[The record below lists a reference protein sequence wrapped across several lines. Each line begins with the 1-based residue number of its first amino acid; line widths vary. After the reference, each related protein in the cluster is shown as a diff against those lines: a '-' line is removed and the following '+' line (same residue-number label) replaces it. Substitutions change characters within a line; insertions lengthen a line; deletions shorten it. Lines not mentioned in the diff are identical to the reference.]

1 MTNHFITLCI
11 VVNLVV
17 ASIPLHAASPRPT
30 GNGTWYYTLGGG
42 NPYLGYAQSDRTNID
57 IGVGARWS
65 TLNSCQ
71 FDPAASIRDTFDD
84 AQNSVYGLS
93 NQVTDSAQLAI
104 KSWGL
109 TQIQQNFPGL
119 YDFITKGLAEAS
131 AKFEVAVKNCRDYQ
145 RDLEKG
151 NNPIDGWLK
160 VARKTE
166 WATASASGQNPTTV
180 QRKVDTRAADKG
192 VPWVGGQM
200 RGGVGAPPIDV
211 IGDTV
216 STGYEHVTGGSSGST
231 ETPTSGSGSGNTN
244 TGGSTG
250 VNYQPQ
256 SISTVFS
263 NAEEAKTWTTAV
275 VGERIVRTC
284 TDCNKME
291 VRVGQ
296 GLRLQHAEEKKT
308 VVENLNTLVYG
319 SEPPTDEQLVSLS
332 APGMGLQVTP
342 KLITSLRDEREAERL
357 ILMDRLASE
366 IALAR
371 SMEKALLAR
380 DLLGAG
386 LQEPNIAAN
395 EVARNE
401 INNAKQRLTDEIDN
415 ILFEQRVRKEVF
427 AQTAAAIGQRNTLRN
442 SAGDASQT
450 LQQGSSDPGIRSGG
464 IIKQQ

>member
-1 MTNHFITLCI
+1 MTYNLASWYI
-11 VVNLVV
+11 VIALTVT
-17 ASIPLHAASPRPT
+17 SIDIYAEPLPRPT
-30 GNGTWYYTLGGG
+30 GSGTWYYTLGGG

-65 TLNSCQ
+65 TLNACQ
-71 FDPAASIRDTFDD
+71 FDPVSSIRDTFDD
-84 AQNSVYGLS
+84 AQNSIYSLGQ
-93 NQVTDSAQLAI
+93 QVTDSALLAI
-104 KSWGL
+104 KSWGFS
-109 TQIQQNFPGL
+109 QIQQNYPGL
-119 YDFITKGLAEAS
+119 YDFMTKGLADAKAS
-131 AKFEVAVKNCRDYQ
+131 FEVAVKNCRDYQ

-151 NNPIDGWLK
+151 NNPIDGWMK

-192 VPWVGGQM
+192 VPWVNGEM

-216 STGYEHVTGGSSGST
+216 TTGYEHVTGGST
-231 ETPTSGSGSGNTN
+231 EESSSQSD
-244 TGGSTG
+244 GSTG
-250 VNYQPQ
+250 VSYQPR
-256 SISTVFS
+256 SIRTVFN
-263 NAEEAKTWTTAV
+263 NAEEAKAWTTAV

-284 TDCNKME
+284 TNCDKIE

-296 GLRLQHAEEKKT
+296 GLRLQHVEEKKK
-308 VVENLNTLVYG
+308 VVEILNTLVYNTE
-319 SEPPTDEQLVSLS
+319 SLTNEKLSQLSS
-332 APGMGLQVTP
+332 PGMGLLVTD
-342 KLITSLRDEREAERL
+342 KLIFSLRKEREAERL
-357 ILMDRLASE
+357 ILMNRLSSE
-366 IALAR
+366 ITLAR

-401 INNAKQRLTDEIDN
+401 IDRAKQRLTGEINN

-427 AQTAAAIGQRNTLRN
+427 AQTAIAIGERESLRN
-442 SAGDASQT
+442 SSGDASQS
-450 LQQGSSDPGIRSGG
+450 LQQGSSDSNIRGGG
-464 IIKQQ
+464 IIKQ